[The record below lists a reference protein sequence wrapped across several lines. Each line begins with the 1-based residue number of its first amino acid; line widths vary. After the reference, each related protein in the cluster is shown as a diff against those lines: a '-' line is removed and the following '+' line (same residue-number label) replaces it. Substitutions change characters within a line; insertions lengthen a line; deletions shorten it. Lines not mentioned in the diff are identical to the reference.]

1 MTGDDELKQKIR
13 KSDMSEEAITDAIN
27 EYTNEKLNNSQ
38 KTDGEK
44 KIRYLEKRIFKLIK
58 DQVDKNNA
66 IEKNGL

>member
-1 MTGDDELKQKIR
+1 
-13 KSDMSEEAITDAIN
+13 MSEEAITDAIN